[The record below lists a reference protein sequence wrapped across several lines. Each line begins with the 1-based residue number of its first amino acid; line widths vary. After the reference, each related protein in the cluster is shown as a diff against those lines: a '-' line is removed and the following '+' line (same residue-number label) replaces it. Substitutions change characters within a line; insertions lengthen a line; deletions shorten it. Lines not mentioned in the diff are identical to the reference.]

1 MTRPIWHVTLRGG
14 GTEGFITDT
23 ASDADWTSTGKP
35 NMAMRP
41 AIGDDMRE
49 FLEDDKE
56 VLLRK
61 YALLFD
67 TEQEVVDAAAKLT

>member
-1 MTRPIWHVTLRGG
+1 MTQPIWHVTLRGG

-23 ASDADWTSTGKP
+23 ARDADWTSTGRP

-49 FLEDDKE
+49 FLENEKE
-56 VLLRK
+56 VLPRK

-67 TEQEVVDAAAKLT
+67 TEQEAADAAAKLT